1 MQYQMYTIFLVVLW
15 PYMSDVCTCKW
26 SAGGLG
32 GLSDLSIVF
41 LMSPLTRLVKLNV
54 DHIPYLPMNV
64 FIYLSR
70 SGDVLSQYISS
81 RWHQCIATHSLLVNT
96 VVGQY

>member
-1 MQYQMYTIFLVVLW
+1 MCVHV
-15 PYMSDVCTCKW
+15 SEVR
-26 SAGGLG
+26 GGG

-64 FIYLSR
+64 VIY
-70 SGDVLSQYISS
+70 
-81 RWHQCIATHSLLVNT
+81 
-96 VVGQY
+96 